1 MGSFLKP
8 HPSLENWK
16 NDQISHIP
24 CFCLKLQRPL
34 YFCWIILVYI
44 FHPAGGVKPTRQGGE
59 KKKSCLNVL
68 TRHFS
73 VCLTASGYHRAERR
87 RGDPDR
93 VNIIAG
99 NRH

>member
-59 KKKSCLNVL
+59 KKKKLPECADTPFLCLFNSL
-68 TRHFS
+68 WIPQSREE
-73 VCLTASGYHRAERR
+73 ERR
-87 RGDPDR
+87 P
-93 VNIIAG
+93 
-99 NRH
+99 